1 MPQIKKVSFYS
12 NLYYILFQCNRKY
25 NNPMSNTVH
34 VDAKL
39 LATNNVFRMAVDV
52 DVEMVH
58 EYDTVCDIRIKLN
71 PDLTRFIKAC
81 DDELRMVLQTSVYGV
96 CRKELIPLDLDN
108 INLEDGF
115 INLDYQGIEE
125 MLVDTIEDGQ
135 RK

>member
-1 MPQIKKVSFYS
+1 
-12 NLYYILFQCNRKY
+12 
-25 NNPMSNTVH
+25 
-34 VDAKL
+34 
-39 LATNNVFRMAVDV
+39 
-52 DVEMVH
+52 
-58 EYDTVCDIRIKLN
+58 
-71 PDLTRFIKAC
+71 
-81 DDELRMVLQTSVYGV
+81 MVLQTSVYGV

>member
-1 MPQIKKVSFYS
+1 
-12 NLYYILFQCNRKY
+12 
-25 NNPMSNTVH
+25 MSDTVH
-34 VDAKL
+34 IDAKL

-58 EYDTVCDIRIKLN
+58 EYDTVCDIRIRLN

-81 DDELRMVLQTSVYGV
+81 DDELRMILQTSVYGV